1 MRDNGKM
8 AKCLYCD
15 ADGDT
20 HEHVIP
26 AAFGEFKDAPRLQA
40 PVCSVC
46 NSQRLGL
53 LDEQVARCGP
63 EGFMREFYGVTG
75 RAHHT
80 KVNPFVRGSAG
91 GKRLEFFTFDRE
103 VGVEVNLEIRNG
115 VVTQMCELIFVETET
130 GKVHHIPL
138 KESMTAEQLRTEF
151 EWIAVA
157 KPFEARLSCYP
168 HERAWVEKLLRN
180 HSPGISF
187 SEPKLMSHII
197 ETPTVKF
204 QVGERYYRGIA
215 KIGFHYFL
223 TQFPSY
229 SGHEAIF
236 SRIRSFIDE
245 DTTEPI
251 RRVNEFM
258 SMRQHPLLR
267 EMLQPGVRPD
277 GWKAHFL
284 AAEVT
289 GGILLAHVHMFLTED
304 SPGQIY
310 TVALGSDPSN
320 QEQKGYA
327 HGYRY
332 YPDGRQGQFLGEATS
347 LTAIRLA
354 GHVLPAKPVIET
366 A

>member
-1 MRDNGKM
+1 M

-15 ADGDT
+15 LDADT

-26 AAFGEFKDAPRLQA
+26 AAFGEFKDAPRLQT
-40 PVCSVC
+40 PVCTVC

-80 KVNPFVRGSAG
+80 KVNPFARGSAG
-91 GKRLEFFTFDRE
+91 GKRLEFSTFDRE

-130 GKVHHIPL
+130 GKIHHIPL
-138 KESMTAEQLRTEF
+138 KETMTADELRTE
-151 EWIAVA
+151 IQRRAVA
-157 KPFEARLSCYP
+157 KPFETRLSCYP
-168 HERAWVEKLLRN
+168 HEQAWVEKLLQE
-180 HSPGISF
+180 HSPGMTI
-187 SEPKLMSHII
+187 SEPKLMSHVI
-197 ETPTVKF
+197 EKPTVKF

-223 TQFPSY
+223 TQFPAY
-229 SGHEAIF
+229 SGHEPMF
-236 SRIRSFIDE
+236 SRIRSFICE
-245 DTTEPI
+245 DTKEPI
-251 RRVNEFM
+251 RRINEIM

-267 EMLQPGVRPD
+267 EMLEPGVRPD

-284 AAEVT
+284 AAEVA
-289 GGILLAHVHMFLTED
+289 GGVCLAHVHMFLTED

-310 TVALGSDPSN
+310 TINLGSDPAN
-320 QEQKGYA
+320 QEPKGYA
-327 HGYRY
+327 HKYRY
-332 YPDGRQGQFLGEATS
+332 YSDGKHGQFLGEAVA
-347 LTAIRLA
+347 LTAIRLTGA
-354 GHVLPAKPVIET
+354 VPPARPVIET
-366 A
+366 E